1 MIMIKSSVKNS
12 KSKQNSKTKS
22 VSTKDGK
29 IYTPDYIVDFMLEN
43 IIDKSAIDNQLT
55 DTTILEPSCGN
66 GQFIRGLFRFTE
78 KHNVFQNKQEQYD
91 WFINHVVAMDI
102 DKVALNELKIFLV
115 AYFDNEHH
123 VFDNIICV
131 YSLKY
136 DFGNREFDYVI
147 GNPPYIQ
154 AKDLSVETL
163 HYLKN
168 NFVSCKKHKC
178 DIYYAFIEK
187 FSKLSKHL
195 IFVTSN
201 SFLTNKSGDI
211 LLNQIK
217 DNMSLLINFGSKKIF
232 DNADVYSCIFKL
244 DKNNNCKDEIYYGY
258 ENIDNISIQ
267 FKQNV
272 VVLRDKIDINN
283 NTIINVYSG
292 IATLSDKTY
301 TINIDDNS
309 LNIENDII
317 VPIIKITKRE
327 TKYMIY
333 PYNKSNHQIFSED
346 EMINKY
352 PNCYQYLLNHREILL
367 NRDKGKTD
375 KYENWF
381 AYGRKQGFH
390 HLPNEIICIPTMIG
404 GNSVPYK
411 MNIQDYLEEYG
422 KVLFVS
428 GFVLADENN
437 DRYLTDEFIK
447 YVQEYG
453 KAYSGNYYVINS
465 KIIKGFSYE

>member
-1 MIMIKSSVKNS
+1 MTTIKSS
-12 KSKQNSKTKS
+12 QNSKLKYKTNNKNKI
-22 VSTKDGK
+22 KDGK

-43 IIDKSAIDNQLT
+43 IIDKTAINNQLA
-55 DTTILEPSCGN
+55 DITILEPSCGN
-66 GQFIRGLFRFTE
+66 GQFIRGLLHFTE
-78 KHNVFQNKQEQYD
+78 KHNVFQNKQKQYD

-123 VFDNIICV
+123 VFDNIICAD
-131 YSLKY
+131 SLKY
-136 DFGNREFDYVI
+136 DFDNREFDYVI

-154 AKDLSVETL
+154 AKDLPVKTL
-163 HYLKN
+163 DYLKN
-168 NFVSCKKHKC
+168 NFISCKKHKC
-178 DIYYAFIEK
+178 DIYYAFMEK
-187 FSKLSKHL
+187 FSKMSKHL
-195 IFVTSN
+195 IFITSN
-201 SFLTNKSGDI
+201 SFLTNKSGEV

-244 DKNNNCKDEIYYGY
+244 DKQNNCKDKIYYGY
-258 ENIDNISIQ
+258 GNINNISMQ
-267 FKQNV
+267 SRQNIV
-272 VVLRDKIDINN
+272 ALRDKIDINSN
-283 NTIINVYSG
+283 KITNVYSG

-309 LNIENDII
+309 LNIEKDII
-317 VPIIKITKRE
+317 VPVIKITKRE

-333 PYNKSNHQIFSED
+333 PYDKSNHQIFSE
-346 EMINKY
+346 EKIINEY
-352 PNCYQYLLNHREILL
+352 PNCYQHLLNHKEILL

-375 KYENWF
+375 KYEVWF

-390 HLPNEIICIPTMIG
+390 NLPNKIICIPTMIG
-404 GNSVPYK
+404 GNSLPYR
-411 MNIQDYLEEYG
+411 MNIRNYLEEYE

-447 YVQEYG
+447 YVQKYG
-453 KAYSGNYYVINS
+453 KIYSGNYYVINS

>member
-1 MIMIKSSVKNS
+1 MIKSSVRNS
-12 KSKQNSKTKS
+12 NSKQNSKTKS
-22 VSTKDGK
+22 ISTKDGK

-43 IIDKSAIDNQLT
+43 IIDRTAIDNQLVNN
-55 DTTILEPSCGN
+55 TILEPSCGN
-66 GQFIRGLFRFTE
+66 GQFIRGLLRFTE

-91 WFINHVVAMDI
+91 WFVNHVVAMDI
-102 DKVALNELKIFLV
+102 DEVALNELKDFLV
-115 AYFDNEHH
+115 VYFDNEHH
-123 VFDNIICV
+123 IFDNIICAD
-131 YSLKY
+131 SLKY

-154 AKDLSVETL
+154 AKDLPVETL
-163 HYLKN
+163 DYLKN

-187 FSKLSKHL
+187 FSKMSKHL

-201 SFLTNKSGDI
+201 SFLTNKSGEV

-217 DNMSLLINFGSKKIF
+217 YNISLLINFGSKKIF

-244 DKNNNCKDEIYYGY
+244 DKYNHCTDKIYYGY
-258 ENIDNISIQ
+258 ENINNLSIQ
-267 FKQNV
+267 SKQNIV
-272 VVLRDKIDINN
+272 TLKDKVDINSN
-283 NTIINVYSG
+283 KITNVYTG

-301 TINIDDNS
+301 TINIDNNS
-309 LNIENDII
+309 SNIEKDIL
-317 VPIIKITKRE
+317 VPVIKITKRE

-333 PYNKSNHQIFSED
+333 PYDKSNHQIFSE
-346 EMINKY
+346 EKMINEY
-352 PNCYQYLLNHREILL
+352 PNCYQHLLNHKEILL
-367 NRDKGKTD
+367 NRDKSKTD

-404 GNSVPYK
+404 GNSVPYRI
-411 MNIQDYLEEYG
+411 NIRDYLEEYG

-437 DRYLTDEFIK
+437 EKYLTNEFIK
-447 YVQEYG
+447 YVQKYG

-465 KIIKGFSYE
+465 KIIKGFNYE

>member
-1 MIMIKSSVKNS
+1 MIKSSVKNS

-22 VSTKDGK
+22 LSTKDGK

-43 IIDKSAIDNQLT
+43 IIDKTAIDNQLA
-55 DTTILEPSCGN
+55 DVTILEPSCGN
-66 GQFIRGLFRFTE
+66 GQFIRGLLRFTE
-78 KHNVFQNKQEQYD
+78 KHNVFQNKQKQYD
-91 WFINHVVAMDI
+91 WFINHVVVMDI
-102 DKVALNELKIFLV
+102 DEVALNELKDFLIT
-115 AYFDNEHH
+115 YFDNEHH
-123 VFDNIICV
+123 VFDNIICAD
-131 YSLKY
+131 SLEY

-154 AKDLSVETL
+154 AKNLPVETL
-163 HYLKN
+163 DFLKN
-168 NFVSCKKHKC
+168 NFISCKKHKC

-187 FSKLSKHL
+187 FSKLSKKL
-195 IFVTSN
+195 IFITSN
-201 SFLTNKSGDI
+201 SFLTNKSGDV

-217 DNMSLLINFGSKKIF
+217 NNMSLLINFGSKKIF

-244 DKNNNCKDEIYYGY
+244 DKNNNHKDEIYYGY
-258 ENIDNISIQ
+258 ENINNISIQ
-267 FKQNV
+267 SKQNIV
-272 VVLRDKIDINN
+272 ALRDKIDINSN
-283 NTIINVYSG
+283 KITNVYSG

-301 TINIDDNS
+301 AINIDDNS
-309 LNIENDII
+309 LNIEKDIV
-317 VPIIKITKRE
+317 VPVIKITKRE

-346 EMINKY
+346 KMINEY
-352 PNCYQYLLNHREILL
+352 PNCYQYLLNHKEILL

-404 GNSVPYK
+404 GSSVPYK

-437 DRYLTDEFIK
+437 EKYLTNEFIK

-453 KAYSGNYYVINS
+453 KVYSGNYYVINS

>member
-1 MIMIKSSVKNS
+1 MIMSKSSTKNF
-12 KSKQNSKTKS
+12 KSTQNSKTRNI
-22 VSTKDGK
+22 KDGK

-43 IIDKSAIDNQLT
+43 IIDKTAIDNQLANV
-55 DTTILEPSCGN
+55 TILEPSCGN
-66 GQFIRGLFRFTE
+66 GQFIRGLLRFTE
-78 KHNVFQNKQEQYD
+78 KHNFFQNKQKQYD
-91 WFINHVVAMDI
+91 WFVNHVVAMDI
-102 DKVALNELKIFLV
+102 DEVALNELKDFLIT
-115 AYFDNEHH
+115 YFDNEHH

-131 YSLKY
+131 DSLKY

-154 AKDLSVETL
+154 AKNLPVETL
-163 HYLKN
+163 DFLKN
-168 NFVSCKKHKC
+168 NFISCKKHKC

-187 FSKLSKHL
+187 FSKMSKHL

-201 SFLTNKSGDI
+201 SFLTNKSGEV

-217 DNMSLLINFGSKKIF
+217 DNISLLINFGSKKIF

-244 DKNNNCKDEIYYGY
+244 DKNNINLDEIYYGY
-258 ENIDNISIQ
+258 ENIDNVLKQ
-267 FKQNV
+267 FKQNIA
-272 VVLRDKIDINN
+272 VLRDKIDINNNN

-309 LNIENDII
+309 LNIENDIV
-317 VPIIKITKRE
+317 VPVIKITKRE

-352 PNCYQYLLNHREILL
+352 PNCYKYLLNHREILL

>member
-43 IIDKSAIDNQLT
+43 IIDKSAVDNQLFG
-55 DTTILEPSCGN
+55 TTLLEPSCGN
-66 GQFIRGLFRFTE
+66 GQFIRGLLRFTE

-91 WFINHVVAMDI
+91 WFVNHIVAMDI
-102 DKVALNELKIFLV
+102 DEYALNELKDFLGK
-115 AYFDNEHH
+115 YFENEQY
-123 VFDNIICV
+123 VFNNIICAD
-131 YSLKY
+131 SLKY
-136 DFGNREFDYVI
+136 DFDNREFDYIV

-154 AKDLSVETL
+154 AKDLSIETL

-187 FSKLSKHL
+187 FSKMSKHL

-201 SFLTNKSGDI
+201 SFLTNKSGEI
-211 LLNQIK
+211 LLNNIK
-217 DNMSLLINFGSKKIF
+217 DNMTLLVNFGSKKVF

-244 DKNNNCKDEIYYGY
+244 DKNNINLDEIYYGY
-258 ENIDNISIQ
+258 ENIDNVSKQ
-267 FKQNV
+267 FKQNIV
-272 VVLRDKIDINN
+272 ALKDKVDINN
-283 NTIINVYSG
+283 HKITNVYAG
-292 IATLSDKTY
+292 IATLSDKIY
-301 TINIDDNS
+301 TINIDNNS
-309 LNIENDII
+309 LNIEKDIL
-317 VPIIKITKRE
+317 VPVIKITKRE

-333 PYNKSNHQIFSED
+333 PYDKSNHQIFSE
-346 EMINKY
+346 EKMISEY
-352 PNCYQYLLNHREILL
+352 PNCYQYLLNHKEILL
-367 NRDKGKTD
+367 NRDKCKTD

-404 GNSVPYK
+404 GNSMPYK

-447 YVQEYG
+447 YIQEYG
-453 KAYSGNYYVINS
+453 KAYSGNYYVLNS

>member
-1 MIMIKSSVKNS
+1 MIIKKSSGKNL
-12 KSKQNSKTKS
+12 KSTQTSKTKS

-43 IIDKSAIDNQLT
+43 IIDKAAVDNQLFGT
-55 DTTILEPSCGN
+55 MLLEPSCGN
-66 GQFIRGLFRFTE
+66 GQFIRGLLRFTE

-91 WFINHVVAMDI
+91 WFVNHVVAMDI
-102 DKVALNELKIFLV
+102 DEVALNELKDFLGK
-115 AYFDNEHH
+115 YFENEQY
-123 VFDNIICV
+123 VFNNIICAD
-131 YSLKY
+131 SLKY
-136 DFGNREFDYVI
+136 DFDNREFDYIV

-154 AKDLSVETL
+154 AKDLSIETL

-178 DIYYAFIEK
+178 NIYYAFIEK
-187 FSKLSKHL
+187 FSKMSKHL
-195 IFVTSN
+195 IFITSN
-201 SFLTNKSGDI
+201 SFLTNKSGEV
-211 LLNQIK
+211 LLNNIK
-217 DNMSLLINFGSKKIF
+217 DNMTLLVNFGSKKVF

-244 DKNNNCKDEIYYGY
+244 DKNNNCKDKIYYGY
-258 ENIDNISIQ
+258 ENIDNISILS
-267 FKQNV
+267 KQNIV
-272 VVLRDKIDINN
+272 PLKDKVDIKSNKI
-283 NTIINVYSG
+283 TNVYAG

-301 TINIDDNS
+301 TIDTNDNS
-309 LNIENDII
+309 LNIEKDII
-317 VPIIKITKRE
+317 VPVIKITKRE

-333 PYNKSNHQIFSED
+333 PYDKSNHQIFSE
-346 EMINKY
+346 EKMISEY
-352 PNCYQYLLNHREILL
+352 PNCYQYLLNNKEILL

-390 HLPNEIICIPTMIG
+390 HLPNKIICIPTMIG

-437 DRYLTDEFIK
+437 EKYLTNEFIK

-465 KIIKGFSYE
+465 KIIKGFNYE